1 MDNFDENYF
10 SIYMKKKENKMKKSS
25 SGKSNKTLKI
35 TNISNL
41 YLPKDQSL
49 KNLIFCSSGKKKCSM
64 SFIKNKL
71 SEKNNIKEPI
81 ILSNNYD
88 DDNDKKIDMLEKRIF
103 EILELIDNFMN
114 KYIKKE
120 ENNSQKKIIEIKN
133 KNSEKRKEYNKKLS
147 YKTNSEKNILTY
159 FMTNNNNF
167 LLDNNNIR
175 KKLNIRNR
183 NSNKKNFYQKSN
195 SQFFNSE
202 KKFKEKIN
210 QRKTD
215 YGNLISRNFLKKTK
229 KISQSQVFINK
240 NIIYSSPERKKIN
253 NKITFELGSDNSS
266 TREISEKL
274 FVGNKKNKNKN
285 IYNSNINIIQGI
297 KINNFNKNFQDKNNR
312 NKCMSERSKKYT
324 NITKRYKLD
333 FEN

>member
-1 MDNFDENYF
+1 MDNLDENYF

-71 SEKNNIKEPI
+71 SEKNTIKEPI
-81 ILSNNYD
+81 ILSNND
-88 DDNDKKIDMLEKRIF
+88 DDNDKKIDLLEKRIF

-120 ENNSQKKIIEIKN
+120 EKTSQKKIIEIKN

-159 FMTNNNNF
+159 FMTNNN
-167 LLDNNNIR
+167 IR

-183 NSNKKNFYQKSN
+183 NLNQKNFYQKSN

-202 KKFKEKIN
+202 RKFKEKIS

-240 NIIYSSPERKKIN
+240 NIIYSSPEIKKNN
-253 NKITFELGSDNSS
+253 NKMTFEPGSDNSS

-274 FVGNKKNKNKN
+274 FNGNKKNKNKN
-285 IYNSNINIIQGI
+285 LYNSNINIIQGI
-297 KINNFNKNFQDKNNR
+297 KINNFNKNINDKNNR
-312 NKCMSERSKKYT
+312 NKCMSERSNKFT
-324 NITKRYKLD
+324 NITKKYKLD

>member
-1 MDNFDENYF
+1 
-10 SIYMKKKENKMKKSS
+10 
-25 SGKSNKTLKI
+25 
-35 TNISNL
+35 
-41 YLPKDQSL
+41 
-49 KNLIFCSSGKKKCSM
+49 M

-81 ILSNNYD
+81 ILSNND

-114 KYIKKE
+114 KYIKKDE
-120 ENNSQKKIIEIKN
+120 KTSQKKLIEIKN
-133 KNSEKRKEYNKKLS
+133 KNSEKRKDNNKKLS
-147 YKTNSEKNILTY
+147 YKTTNSEKNILTY
-159 FMTNNNNF
+159 FMTNNNNL

-183 NSNKKNFYQKSN
+183 NSNQKNFYQKSN

-202 KKFKEKIN
+202 RKFKEKIN

-240 NIIYSSPERKKIN
+240 NIIYSSPEIKKNN

-274 FVGNKKNKNKN
+274 FIGNKKNKNKN
-285 IYNSNINIIQGI
+285 LYNSNINIIQGI